1 MQLRVAGASGFL
13 GQALSRSLAQQGHQV
28 VRLVR
33 SDTSASDEARWDPD
47 HGEVDRELVEWADV
61 VVNLAGA
68 SNVHFPWNDSYRRTF
83 LESRTRTTRTLA
95 EAIATSER
103 QPAFL
108 AQNGVAGY
116 GDHGSTEIDES
127 TPTDAPTFMGDVTRQ
142 WEAATQPASDAGARV
157 VVMRTGVVLDKAG
170 GALKQMLI
178 PFRLGLGGPIGPGT
192 QYFATIS
199 LDDWV
204 GAATFL
210 ALNDATSGAY
220 NLTGPDPSTNAEFT
234 QELARALHRPAKL
247 RVPGF
252 AVRATGPIGG
262 EVLASQRVEPRRLL
276 DDGYAFA
283 HNDIT
288 DRIKAALR

>member
-1 MQLRVAGASGFL
+1 MQLLVAGASGFL
-13 GQALSRSLAQQGHQV
+13 GQALGRSLAQQGHQV

-33 SDTSASDEARWDPD
+33 SDTSASDEARWDPE

-103 QPAFL
+103 RPALL

-116 GDHGSTEIDES
+116 GDHGSTVIDES

-204 GAATFL
+204 GAAAFL
-210 ALNDATSGAY
+210 ALNDSASGAY

-234 QELARALHRPAKL
+234 HELARALHRPAKL

-252 AVRATGPIGG
+252 ALRAAGPIGG

-283 HNDIT
+283 HNDVA
-288 DRIKAALR
+288 DRLKAALR